1 MNSVLK
7 YIIWFVCLILLQ
19 EFLFNNIQ
27 FVNFLSPY
35 VYIFLVLILP
45 LNMHPSYI
53 MLAAFALGLS
63 VDIFSGGILGAHAAA
78 CTLIAYCRNFV
89 IRISIPK
96 GEYENLSA
104 VTAMQIKLKS
114 FVLYAFILVFLHH
127 TALFLLEIFSLQ
139 NFIFTLLRI
148 SVSSLLST
156 IFIILIKL
164 LVAGKREI

>member
-1 MNSVLK
+1 MNNIVK

-27 FVNFLSPY
+27 FVSFLSPY
-35 VYIFLVLILP
+35 VYIFFILILP

-53 MLAAFALGLS
+53 MLVAFVLGLS
-63 VDIFSGGILGAHAAA
+63 VDVFSAGIIGAHAAA

-104 VTAMQIKLKS
+104 VTALQIKLRS
-114 FVLYAFILVFLHH
+114 FTLYAFILVFLHH
-127 TALFLLEIFSLQ
+127 SALFLLEIFSFQ
-139 NFIFTLLRI
+139 NLIVTLIRI
-148 SVSSLLST
+148 IVSSILST

-164 LVAGKREI
+164 LFAGKRET